1 MNPALLGFGVALVCC
16 LIGASGHSLWAV
28 ESLSGTNTAAA
39 QRVTEQ
45 RSAGAERARA
55 ERERAQPDDDVAGPS
70 SSTPGVV
77 SEDAR
82 VDGVPVEPGELDHT
96 KFPDYERPEQ
106 SVIHPLARLDE
117 KVIRE
122 LVTYDLAS
130 LGPMSI
136 GDPNRGVLR
145 NSVQF
150 PAGPYW
156 RRNDPDRAWGTA
168 ETIQFMIHAIER
180 VNEEYPETPVLYLGD
195 LSEEK
200 GGSLKRHKSH
210 QSGRDVDVGYYYS
223 DYMEW
228 YRRATAKNLDRPRTW
243 LLIRTLLA
251 DSPVEYIFMDTS
263 IQKLLRQEALAQ
275 GEDPVWLS
283 RVFDGNPGRNDSI
296 IRHRRGHAG
305 HFHVRFDNPIAEFS
319 AARAYPWLVEG
330 RLLPSRVAKYKK
342 RRPRARL

>member
-28 ESLSGTNTAAA
+28 ESLSGTGATTARATVA
-39 QRVTEQ
+39 Q
-45 RSAGAERARA
+45 RARA
-55 ERERAQPDDDVAGPS
+55 EREPAQAVDDDESSPS
-70 SSTPGVV
+70 SSTPGVMP
-77 SEDAR
+77 EEAR
-82 VDGVPVEPGELDHT
+82 VDGVPAVAGELDGD
-96 KFPDYERPEQ
+96 KLLDYDRPEQ

-117 KVIRE
+117 SVIKE
-122 LVTYDLAS
+122 LVTFDRES

-136 GDPNRGVLR
+136 GDCNRGVLM
-145 NSVQF
+145 NPVQF

-156 RRNDPDRAWGTA
+156 RRNDPERAWGTT
-168 ETIQFMIHAIER
+168 ETVQFMIHAIER
-180 VNEEYPETPVLYLGD
+180 VNEEYAETPVLYVGD
-195 LSEEK
+195 LSQPQ
-200 GGSLKRHKSH
+200 GGTVKRHKSH

-243 LLIRTLLA
+243 LLIRTLLV
-251 DSPVEYIFMDTS
+251 DSPVEYIFMDIS
-263 IQKLLRQEALAQ
+263 IQKLLRQEALDQ

-283 RVFDGNPGRNDSI
+283 RVFDGNPGRNDAI

-305 HFHVRFDNPIAEFS
+305 HFHVRFDNPIAEFT
-319 AARAYPWLVEG
+319 ATRAYPWLVQG

-342 RRPRARL
+342 RRARARL